1 MWGQRRSVEQVKGG
15 VLKFEEAYF
24 GEAVVDYHSFLVEG
38 TGSRG

>member
-1 MWGQRRSVEQVKGG
+1 MWGQHRLVEQVKGG
-15 VLKFEEAYF
+15 VSKFEEAYF